1 MGVKEVAPIF
11 QLTHDIP
18 NGGWRDTE
26 AEAAGYCLTPGRLGG
41 LYIGMYYCLQ
51 NAQLALGQLVWT
63 GHGGNLEAPHQGE
76 K

>member
-1 MGVKEVAPIF
+1 MKQVAPIF
-11 QLTHDIP
+11 QLTHDIA
-18 NGGWRDTE
+18 NGGWRDTQ
-26 AEAAGYCLTPGRLGG
+26 AKAAGDRLTPCRLGG
-41 LYIGMYYCLQ
+41 LNVCVDYCLQ